1 MNCHNYTILV
11 RSHASDIVTFMRFLQ
26 MNAEKV
32 LWRESSA
39 NPRCQRR
46 KGRRRNLLRPYAFG
60 QLKR

>member
-39 NPRCQRR
+39 NPRC
-46 KGRRRNLLRPYAFG
+46 
-60 QLKR
+60 